1 MIPMLLELLKDNK
14 GIAVIGTALTV
25 ILLLGGTGA
34 VELPADRA
42 VGALSIQL
50 ASGMQ
55 EVNEYRR
62 QQSMEDARQ
71 DLQAIRWQMQDIN
84 RSIVELAGDDDPTI
98 REYVEMLKEQRKLL
112 MQLEQQTMEKLG
124 GEG

>member
-25 ILLLGGTGA
+25 VLLLGGTGA

-42 VGALSIQL
+42 VGELSIQL

-62 QQSMEDARQ
+62 QQSMQDARQ
-71 DLQAIRWQMQDIN
+71 DLQAIRWQIEDVN
-84 RSIVELAGDDDPTI
+84 RSIINLAQDDDPTI
-98 REYVEMLKEQRKLL
+98 QEYVEMLKEQRKLL
-112 MQLEQQTMEKLG
+112 MLLEQQTMGKLG
-124 GEG
+124 AEG